1 MQKKFVMKK
10 VLIVL
15 SPALFFSCSLSLSGS
30 PGTEPDTVMQVPVKF
45 QDGIPAADQREGY
58 IADIFVFNDDRLQR
72 LDSYQRIACGPGEM
86 PSAASQ
92 TGKKIIAAI
101 VNPQSG
107 SYSWE
112 QISSFQ
118 ALGSMVA
125 ELKKESGQKMLMSGY
140 GHAEAGKDA
149 MCEIDVSPL
158 ASEVML
164 RSVRCD
170 FSGKPYRGTALKEV
184 RAYLTNVNAEAKLL
198 QQEGFVPETICNQG
212 RLRKEDVMEF
222 TDQSLIV
229 RKIANEIGTDTV
241 YPGISFMCYPNECME
256 ETAGSP
262 FTRLVIEGM
271 ISGQT
276 CYYPVNI
283 NRTGPAGGGISRN
296 CRYVFDITIKST
308 GSSDPDVA
316 VSPED
321 IDISCMIAPWDEK
334 DGTEIIF

>member
-1 MQKKFVMKK
+1 MKK

-45 QDGIPAADQREGY
+45 QDGIPAADQGEGY

-170 FSGKPYRGTALKEV
+170 
-184 RAYLTNVNAEAKLL
+184 
-198 QQEGFVPETICNQG
+198 ETICNQG